1 MQKIAVIGL
10 GRFGTTLSLSLS
22 EKGAEV
28 MAIDKNPERVEFI
41 KDEVAFPTALDSTDI
56 KALESQNIRE
66 FDICIVAIG
75 ADFESQI
82 LTTVN
87 LLTLDVPHVIARAMN
102 DTQRLILER
111 MGIENIILPEVEMAE
126 KLAETLLQPE
136 LKAFL
141 KLADDYEIA
150 EINAG
155 SKLAGKSLS
164 ELDLRKRF
172 NINVIAIQRN
182 EEQEGKDLQK
192 IKKRLLGVTNPE
204 ISLEKEDVLL
214 VIGKEKDIKKF
225 IDLYIQ

>member
-1 MQKIAVIGL
+1 MQKFAVIGL

-28 MAIDKNPERVEFI
+28 MAIDKNPERVEFV
-41 KDEVAFPTALDSTDI
+41 KDDVAFPVALDSTDI
-56 KALESQNIRE
+56 KALEAQNIRD

-75 ADFESQI
+75 ADFESQV

-87 LLTLDVPHVIARAMN
+87 LLTLDVPHIIARAMN

-111 MGIENIILPEVEMAE
+111 MGIEEIILPEVEMAE

-155 SKLAGKSLS
+155 SKLAGKSLR

-172 NINVIAIQRN
+172 NINVIAIQRSDS
-182 EEQEGKDLQK
+182 DLDNHSDK
-192 IKKRLLGVTNPE
+192 KKKRLLGVTDPE
-204 ISLEKEDVLL
+204 IRLIEEDVLL